1 MLVCPFSGHG
11 PRLDGA
17 AEMTYTTN
25 GLVPATIMDFQEF
38 SGIDSRGTITESSRR
53 KQSMERAEYDLMAA
67 VEDRMWWFRGLHAL
81 ATGAWLRARRGFP
94 KSRSILALDAGCGT
108 GGLLRQLAMATP
120 DTSFVGLDFAQ
131 SAAAVARDKS
141 NQAVTAASVD
151 ALPFSDGTFSAM
163 FSMDVLCHRGVDEA
177 QALSEAYRCLA
188 SGGVFIVNLPAYR
201 WMLSSHDERVHN
213 TRRYNHAEVI
223 AMLKRAG
230 FRSIVAT
237 YWNTFLFPL
246 MVLKRKIIGG
256 EESDVR
262 PFPAPLEYLFR
273 FVLACERMLL
283 RTGLRLPFGGSIF
296 AVAVK
301 G

>member
-1 MLVCPFSGHG
+1 
-11 PRLDGA
+11 
-17 AEMTYTTN
+17 
-25 GLVPATIMDFQEF
+25 
-38 SGIDSRGTITESSRR
+38 
-53 KQSMERAEYDLMAA
+53 MERAEYDLMAA

-94 KSRSILALDAGCGT
+94 KSQSILALDAGCGT
-108 GGLLRQLAMATP
+108 GGLLRQLAMTSP
-120 DTSFVGLDFAQ
+120 GVSFVGLDFAQ

-141 NQAVTAASVD
+141 HQVVTAASVD
-151 ALPFSDGTFSAM
+151 ALPFPDGTFAAM
-163 FSMDVLCHRGVDEA
+163 FSMDVLCHRGVDEV
-177 QALSEAYRCLA
+177 QAVSEAYRCLA
-188 SGGVFIVNLPAYR
+188 VGGVFIVNLPAYR

-246 MVLKRKIIGG
+246 MVLKRKIIRGD
-256 EESDVR
+256 ESDVR

-273 FVLACERMLL
+273 FVLAFERMLL
-283 RTGLRLPFGGSIF
+283 RAGLRLPFGGSIF

>member
-1 MLVCPFSGHG
+1 
-11 PRLDGA
+11 
-17 AEMTYTTN
+17 
-25 GLVPATIMDFQEF
+25 
-38 SGIDSRGTITESSRR
+38 
-53 KQSMERAEYDLMAA
+53 MERAEYDLMAA

-81 ATGAWLRARRGFP
+81 AIAAWLRARREFS
-94 KSRSILALDAGCGT
+94 KSMPIFALDAGCGT
-108 GGLLRQLAMATP
+108 GGLLRQLAMAAP
-120 DTSFVGLDFAQ
+120 DTSFIGLDFDEL
-131 SAAAVARDKS
+131 AAAVARDKS
-141 NQAVTAASVD
+141 NQAVSAGTVD
-151 ALPFSDGTFSAM
+151 TLPFPDGTFAAM

-177 QALSEAYRCLA
+177 RALAEAYRCLA
-188 SGGVFIVNLPAYR
+188 TGGVFIVNLPAYR

-223 AMLKRAG
+223 AILRRAG

-246 MVLKRKIIGG
+246 MVLKRKMIGG

-262 PFPAPLEYLFR
+262 PFPAPIEYLFR

>member
-1 MLVCPFSGHG
+1 
-11 PRLDGA
+11 
-17 AEMTYTTN
+17 
-25 GLVPATIMDFQEF
+25 
-38 SGIDSRGTITESSRR
+38 
-53 KQSMERAEYDLMAA
+53 MERAEYDLMAA

-81 ATGAWLRARRGFP
+81 AIAAWLRARRGFS
-94 KSRSILALDAGCGT
+94 KSMPIFALDAGCGT
-108 GGLLRQLAMATP
+108 GGLLRQLAMAAP
-120 DTSFVGLDFAQ
+120 DTSFIGLDFDEL
-131 SAAAVARDKS
+131 AAAVARDKS
-141 NQAVTAASVD
+141 NQAVSAGTVD
-151 ALPFSDGTFSAM
+151 TLPFPDGTFAAM

-177 QALSEAYRCLA
+177 RALAEAYRCLA
-188 SGGVFIVNLPAYR
+188 TGGVFIVNLPAYR

-223 AMLKRAG
+223 AILRRAG

-246 MVLKRKIIGG
+246 MVLKRKMIGG

-262 PFPAPLEYLFR
+262 PFPAPIEYLFR